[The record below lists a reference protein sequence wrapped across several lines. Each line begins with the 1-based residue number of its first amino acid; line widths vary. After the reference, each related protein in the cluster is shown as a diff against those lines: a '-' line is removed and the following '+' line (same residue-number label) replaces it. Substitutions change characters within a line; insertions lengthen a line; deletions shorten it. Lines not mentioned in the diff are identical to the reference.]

1 MDSPNQLRIVS
12 GGQTGVDRAALDAAM
27 AAGIPC
33 GGYCPLHRRADDGII
48 PLRYPLTET
57 SSKEYPVRTRMN
69 VEQSDGTLIITTG
82 ILDRGTRLTENI
94 CRHKLKPLL
103 TIDLTSDYDIPRV
116 TGWIKISGIL
126 VLNIAG
132 PREMSSPG
140 IYRAALA
147 YLNLLFSYLKRG
159 L

>member
-1 MDSPNQLRIVS
+1 MGSTNQLRIVS

-48 PLRYPLTET
+48 PLHYPLTET
-57 SSKEYPVRTRMN
+57 ASEEYPVRTRMN
-69 VEQSDGTLIITTG
+69 VEHSDGTLIIITG
-82 ILDRGTRLTENI
+82 IADRGTMLTEKI
-94 CRHKLKPLL
+94 CRQKRKPLL
-103 TIDLTSDYDIPRV
+103 IIDLTTVKDISMV
-116 TGWIKISGIL
+116 TGWMKVSGIL

-140 IYRAALA
+140 IYKASLEFLDR
-147 YLNLLFSYLKRG
+147 LFNAICQG
-159 L
+159 T